1 MEAIPERILEK
12 DEQTLLQK
20 SFTNLLTLWLPTSV
34 MSASSTPPILPGEM
48 PPAEVVSSFARFRES
63 VADSLF
69 FVSRTFPK
77 VLTLRSSP
85 SAWTGFRI
93 LLGVAGASLVVL
105 PLSLWNAWAFAP
117 VGLVLFLLAVL
128 LPPLR
133 QDRGS
138 AQAIEQ
144 LGAYLVLDGGNFSPA
159 NNPASDSGSDPICN
173 SRDNEFC
180 AVNFYLTATRV
191 WALDSQ
197 LRPLVV
203 IPAGEISMATAFPS
217 QSDWILRLRWQENSA
232 EFVFDGLF
240 AERRARLAE
249 AGLRHLIQQTEAPRA
264 RAKAAG
270 A

>member
-1 MEAIPERILEK
+1 M
-12 DEQTLLQK
+12 
-20 SFTNLLTLWLPTSV
+20 N
-34 MSASSTPPILPGEM
+34 ASSTPPILPGEM
-48 PPAEVVSSFARFRES
+48 PPAEVASILARFRDS

-85 SAWTGFRI
+85 SAWTAFRI
-93 LLGVAGASLVVL
+93 LLGIAGAALVVL

-138 AQAIEQ
+138 AQAIAQ

-159 NNPASDSGSDPICN
+159 GNSVGSSGSEPLCKPGDRE
-173 SRDNEFC
+173 SC
-180 AVNFYLTATRV
+180 AVNFYLTPTRV

-197 LRPLVV
+197 LRPLAV
-203 IPAGEISMATAFPS
+203 IPAGEISMASAFPS
-217 QSDWILRLRWQENSA
+217 QSDWILRVRWQENSA

-249 AGLRHLIQQTEAPRA
+249 AGLRHLIQQNELFPGPRA

>member
-1 MEAIPERILEK
+1 
-12 DEQTLLQK
+12 
-20 SFTNLLTLWLPTSV
+20 

-48 PPAEVVSSFARFRES
+48 PPAEVVSSFARFRDS

-85 SAWTGFRI
+85 SAWTAFRI

-117 VGLVLFLLAVL
+117 VGLALFLLAVL

-133 QDRGS
+133 QERGS

-144 LGAYLVLDGGNFSPA
+144 LGAYMVLDGGNFSPA
-159 NNPASDSGSDPICN
+159 NNFTGNSGSDPLCN
-173 SRDNEFC
+173 PADHESC
-180 AVNFYLTATRV
+180 AVNFYLTPTRV

-197 LRPLVV
+197 LRPLAV
-203 IPAGEISMATAFPS
+203 IPAGEISMASAFPARG
-217 QSDWILRLRWQENSA
+217 DWILRVRWQENSA
-232 EFVFDGLF
+232 EFIFAGLF
-240 AERRARLAE
+240 SERRARLAE
-249 AGLRHLIQQTEAPRA
+249 AGLRHLIQQKEESPA
-264 RAKAAG
+264 RTSAKAAG

>member
-1 MEAIPERILEK
+1 MNTL
-12 DEQTLLQK
+12 QT
-20 SFTNLLTLWLPTSV
+20 V
-34 MSASSTPPILPGEM
+34 MSASSTPTIHGEM
-48 PPAEVVSSFARFRES
+48 PRTEVVSTFARFRDS

-93 LLGVAGASLVVL
+93 LLGIAGAALVVL
-105 PLSLWNAWAFAP
+105 PLSLWTAWAFAP
-117 VGLVLFLLAVL
+117 VGLALFLLAVL

-133 QDRGS
+133 RDRGS

-144 LGAYLVLDGGNFSPA
+144 LGAYMVLDGGSFCAGADSVKES
-159 NNPASDSGSDPICN
+159 SDDDP
-173 SRDNEFC
+173 C
-180 AVNFYLTATRV
+180 AVNFYLTPTRV

-197 LRPLVV
+197 LRPLAV
-203 IPAGEISMATAFPS
+203 IPANEISMATAFPS

-232 EFVFDGLF
+232 EFIFHGLF
-240 AERRARLAE
+240 ADPRARLAK
-249 AGLRHLIQQTEAPRA
+249 AAVRHLLQL
-264 RAKAAG
+264 KKHSHVAAHPPN